1 MSGGNPRLLA
11 AGAPTWSLGPSLAA
25 CTTTIRSRRSR
36 SVLDQTLMDVGLVC
50 LEPSVGGSVAL
61 VDMVHG
67 VRSGLRTDSM
77 QAEEVGR

>member
-1 MSGGNPRLLA
+1 
-11 AGAPTWSLGPSLAA
+11 
-25 CTTTIRSRRSR
+25 
-36 SVLDQTLMDVGLVC
+36 MDVGLVC